1 MLSSETKRMI
11 NVLKFFC
18 IFSVICAHTN
28 SITMRSDSLTMI
40 SSSFLNIL
48 GTIGV
53 SIFFIIS
60 GFLYYYNTD
69 KFTFFLKKKV
79 KNLVIPWVITGTIVF
94 FYVYIRK
101 GNINILNWFDYVIG
115 NGTYLYY
122 MSMLS
127 VNYLLFFKLKHNKGI
142 LYLSIMFSFLCF
154 LGEYNGIYIVKNP
167 YVNILNWCGYFS
179 VGILIAKCNI
189 LDKIVFYSKKWNKL
203 FSASWILFVIYL
215 ILFEKFSYWNKLYIP
230 FELISIMNL
239 VYYSN
244 RLNRNKILIDIGKQS
259 YAIYLLHMLL
269 VGLINYSFVFFKIEF
284 LLLIKPI
291 IILIIMYI
299 LILFIKKL
307 SQKLHI
313 NCAVYL
319 GIR

>member
-18 IFSVICAHTN
+18 IFSVVCAHTN
-28 SITMRSDSLTMI
+28 SVTMGSETLTMI
-40 SSSFLNIL
+40 FSSFLNIL

-69 KFTFFLKKKV
+69 KFTFFLKKKI
-79 KNLVIPWVITGTIVF
+79 KNLVIPWFITGTIVF

-101 GNINILNWFDYVIG
+101 GNINILNWFNYVIG

-127 VNYLLFFKLKHNKGI
+127 VNYLLFFKLKYNKRV
-142 LYLSIMFSFLCF
+142 LYLTILLSFLCF
-154 LGEYNGIYIVKNP
+154 LGEYNGIYIIENP
-167 YVNILNWCGYFS
+167 YVNILNWVGYFS

-189 LDKIVFYSKKWNKL
+189 LDQIVFYSKKWNKL
-203 FSASWILFVIYL
+203 FIASWILLVIYL

-230 FELISIMNL
+230 FEFISIMMI
-239 VYYSN
+239 VYFSN
-244 RLNRNKILIDIGKQS
+244 RLNRNKILINIGKQS

-269 VGLINYSFVFFKIEF
+269 VGLINYSFVFLKIEY

-291 IILIIMYI
+291 IVLIIMYI

-307 SQKLHI
+307 SRKLHI
-313 NCAVYL
+313 NYAVYL